1 MNLLDIIIIAIL
13 ALYMISGMYRGSIT
27 SLLGTIGF
35 VAAWYGARRLYPA
48 VANMALSNQ
57 TLMAV
62 LNQYLEPESF
72 FTTHQRAIT
81 AVSEVLAGGETAIQG
96 AISSISGNL
105 AVISR
110 AFEANVRSQMFQNL
124 GITTLADYLDQTIWQ
139 AVFNVGAF
147 VLCFIALYVL
157 ASLLVNLL
165 DHVISFPLVRGID
178 WLIGGA
184 LGLVRGLVLC
194 VLVMNLLPAVAEIIA
209 PDFAKGLTSTS
220 VLLNYVRRMD
230 ILKVNDMVRTLIG
243 G

>member
-1 MNLLDIIIIAIL
+1 M
-13 ALYMISGMYRGSIT
+13 
-27 SLLGTIGF
+27 
-35 VAAWYGARRLYPA
+35 
-48 VANMALSNQ
+48 
-57 TLMAV
+57 
-62 LNQYLEPESF
+62 
-72 FTTHQRAIT
+72 
-81 AVSEVLAGGETAIQG
+81 
-96 AISSISGNL
+96 
-105 AVISR
+105 
-110 AFEANVRSQMFQNL
+110 
-124 GITTLADYLDQTIWQ
+124 
-139 AVFNVGAF
+139 GAF